1 MLTNKSADLY
11 GDDGFEDAYRRILR
25 NHGYQFTQ
33 IIGRGGMSR
42 VDEVRHLTTGQLW
55 AVKHLGPNAPAE
67 KAERF
72 KRILRRETEYAF
84 DHPNVMKGV
93 NYFEDGGNVF
103 FVMPRMTHNLDHLLQ
118 DRNKYEITFLLDIII
133 QVVAGLNYLHQ
144 NSIIHRDL
152 KPSNILYNVNA
163 HGTWVVICDFGLSQ
177 DKMAK
182 LRTDLS
188 RILGGGRRAGTMNY
202 AAPEQMRK
210 DGRYDKRCDIYSLGR
225 VMDELIAKKVDRKTT
240 FLGTFQQ
247 DRQIHA
253 LSKKVYLY
261 KMDKPFS
268 LEGDAR
274 HYMPYSLLN
283 LILRCLQ
290 KHPEKRPSDAV
301 QMFYEVTK
309 AQQECRA
316 TNGTTG
322 VGQKELQTYRPQR

>member
-1 MLTNKSADLY
+1 MLGNKNPDIY
-11 GDDGFEDAYRRILR
+11 GDDTFEDVYRRTLR
-25 NHGYQFTQ
+25 SHGYQFTK

-42 VDEVRHLTTGQLW
+42 VDEVRHLPSGELR
-55 AVKHLGPNAPAE
+55 AIKHLGPNAPAE

-72 KRILRRETEYAF
+72 KKILRRETEYAF
-84 DHPNVMKGV
+84 NHPNVMKGIE
-93 NYFEDGGNVF
+93 YFEDGGNVF
-103 FVMPRMTHNLDHLLQ
+103 FVMPRMERNLEHLLL
-118 DRNKYEITFLLDIII
+118 DEKKYELTFLLDIII

-144 NSIIHRDL
+144 NNIIHRDL
-152 KPSNILYNVNA
+152 KPSNILFNLNGQGA
-163 HGTWVVICDFGLSQ
+163 WVVICDFGLSQ
-177 DKMAK
+177 DKIAK

-225 VMDELIAKKVDRKTT
+225 VMDEVIAKKVERKTT

-253 LSKKVYLY
+253 LSKKIYLY
-261 KMDKPFS
+261 KMDKPFV
-268 LEGDAR
+268 LDGEAR
-274 HYMPYSLLN
+274 HYLPYSLLN

-290 KHPEKRPSDAV
+290 KHPEKRPSDTV

-316 TNGTTG
+316 ANGSG
-322 VGQKELQTYRPQR
+322 VIQREMQTYRAQG